1 MKLVHKAAAT
11 AVVGFVTVAAISLI
25 TLDKAESSLHHMRAD
40 AVSSA
45 AVGAARGDVIA
56 STICLQCQ
64 HSMLPGP
71 YTVRKNSRSRVGVQA
86 QCCFVP
92 ATVIGETLAEIAEIG
107 ASRRS
112 PETVMVPGRRPEFQP
127 PRFRRAAYVPK

>member
-1 MKLVHKAAAT
+1 MT
-11 AVVGFVTVAAISLI
+11 
-25 TLDKAESSLHHMRAD
+25 
-40 AVSSA
+40 
-45 AVGAARGDVIA
+45 
-56 STICLQCQ
+56 CLQRQ
-64 HSMLPGP
+64 HARTQHRRSHPTAFPGL
-71 YTVRKNSRSRVGVQA
+71 YTVYKNSRSPAGVQA